1 MKITGIIAEYNPF
14 HNGHL
19 YQINSIK
26 QDANDIVIVAM
37 SGDFVQRGTPAIF
50 NKYVRTQ
57 MALLSGADLVL
68 ELPSVF
74 ATASASYFA
83 KGGVSLLDKLGCV
96 DQICFG
102 VENTEKEK
110 LDFLS
115 EFLYQTTVNNSE
127 KNNQHYLYLLEKEI
141 ANGNSYPKAREIAIN
156 SLFGSEYSVLLST
169 PNNILALEYMI
180 ALKER
185 NSNMQPFMLKREG
198 ADYHKKNIQ
207 TNEYPSATAIRNCVI
222 DYITS
227 LSKENFNNAFDAME
241 KIEGSIPHEAYHYI
255 IHNHILK
262 DFLINDDFSYVLHN
276 KLLTEV
282 SQGFT
287 CYADVT
293 EDISGKIVKNIN
305 HYQSFSQFCDLLKS
319 KDITHTRISRCLLH
333 ILLNI
338 KEETYSLIKEND
350 YTPYAKILGFRKESA
365 DVLSVI
371 KKKSAI
377 PLISKLAD
385 ASVLLDNYGNHILNQ
400 DILCSH
406 LYNSAY
412 MNKKKTQ
419 FISEYERQIIKV

>member
-227 LSKENFNNAFDAME
+227 LSKENFNNKCMA
-241 KIEGSIPHEAYHYI
+241 
-255 IHNHILK
+255 N
-262 DFLINDDFSYVLHN
+262 
-276 KLLTEV
+276 
-282 SQGFT
+282 
-287 CYADVT
+287 
-293 EDISGKIVKNIN
+293 
-305 HYQSFSQFCDLLKS
+305 
-319 KDITHTRISRCLLH
+319 
-333 ILLNI
+333 
-338 KEETYSLIKEND
+338 
-350 YTPYAKILGFRKESA
+350 
-365 DVLSVI
+365 
-371 KKKSAI
+371 
-377 PLISKLAD
+377 
-385 ASVLLDNYGNHILNQ
+385 
-400 DILCSH
+400 
-406 LYNSAY
+406 
-412 MNKKKTQ
+412 
-419 FISEYERQIIKV
+419 

>member
-1 MKITGIIAEYNPF
+1 MKVVGIVAEYNPF
-14 HNGHL
+14 HKGHK
-19 YQINSIK
+19 YQIDKIRK
-26 QDANDIVIVAM
+26 EFGADFIVVAM
-37 SGDFVQRGTPAIF
+37 SGNFLQRGVPALCDKFI
-50 NKYVRTQ
+50 RTE
-57 MALLSGADLVL
+57 MALKCGADLVIEIPTL
-68 ELPSVF
+68 WS
-74 ATASASYFA
+74 TASAEYYA
-83 KGGVSLLDKLGCV
+83 HAGVSILASTGIVTHIAFGAETDNLDALLEVSSILKEEPDVYRAVLANSIRSGSAFPVARKNALITSLPQFSEENLSELLD
-96 DQICFG
+96 
-102 VENTEKEK
+102 N
-110 LDFLS
+110 
-115 EFLYQTTVNNSE
+115 
-127 KNNQHYLYLLEKEI
+127 
-141 ANGNSYPKAREIAIN
+141 
-156 SLFGSEYSVLLST
+156 